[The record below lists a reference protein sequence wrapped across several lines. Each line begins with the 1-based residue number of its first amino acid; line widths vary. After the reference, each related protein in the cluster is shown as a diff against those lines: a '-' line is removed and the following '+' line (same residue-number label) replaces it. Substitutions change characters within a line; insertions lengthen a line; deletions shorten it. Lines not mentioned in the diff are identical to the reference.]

1 MTLAIL
7 YSSISS
13 LTTSDHGFGVD
24 DAVWAVLKKSRNTSL
39 SVVLF
44 AGGLPLLVA
53 AVSESSAGFWLVPCP
68 EACVY
73 KRQGHTKHLFKV
85 MKRHM

>member
-24 DAVWAVLKKSRNTSL
+24 DVVWAALKKSPNSSL

-44 AGGLPLLVA
+44 AGGLPSLVA
-53 AVSESSAGFWLVPCP
+53 AVSGTSAGFWLVPCP
-68 EACVY
+68 EA
-73 KRQGHTKHLFKV
+73 
-85 MKRHM
+85 